1 MHELKCIMES
11 LGIINMQ
18 NGSFFCLIGIFAF
31 YFTLIIKTTIIKIRE
46 YAERVIT
53 TKFLHLADLHI
64 GKRVNEFSMIE
75 DQRYIL
81 RKLLEII
88 EQEQVEG
95 VWIAGDVYDKAVPSA
110 EAVQV
115 LDEFLTSLA
124 KRNLPVVL
132 ISGNHDSP
140 ERLSFGSSMLS
151 KQKVYMSP
159 VYNGNIEPIVFTDE
173 HGELYVYPLP
183 FLKPAPVRQL
193 FPDMEIES
201 YQDAVAA
208 AISKLNIDKSKRN
221 VLLAHQFVTGAQTS
235 ESEEL
240 SVGGLDN
247 VDVTIFDDFDYVA
260 LGHIHRPQTMGRDTV
275 CYAGTPLKYSFSAA
289 NHQKAAVIV
298 DVKEKRN
305 IEIKKNPL
313 IPKRHLREIRGT
325 YMEVTAK
332 NFYKDSNQEDYMHIT
347 LTDEEDI
354 PEVIGKLRVI
364 YPNLMKVDYDNTRT
378 RQKQEVLGVA
388 KIEEKSPLEL
398 FEEFYQLQN
407 NQEMSEDQVEFAK
420 TLMEQIW

>member
-1 MHELKCIMES
+1 MCCKKIHS
-11 LGIINMQ
+11 D
-18 NGSFFCLIGIFAF
+18 SIFG
-31 YFTLIIKTTIIKIRE
+31 FTFIKKATIIRMKE
-46 YAERVIT
+46 YSERVRN

-88 EQEQVEG
+88 EEEQVEG

-115 LDEFLTSLA
+115 LDEFLTILA

-140 ERLSFGSSMLS
+140 ERLAFGASMLS
-151 KQKVYMSP
+151 KQKVYIAP
-159 VYNGNIEPIVFTDE
+159 AYNGNIEPILFKDE
-173 HGELYVYPLP
+173 YGELLVYPLP
-183 FLKPAPVRQL
+183 FLKPAPVRTL
-193 FPDMEIES
+193 FPELVIES
-201 YQDAVAA
+201 YQDAVEA
-208 AISKLNIDKSKRN
+208 AICKLDIDKTKRN
-221 VLLAHQFVTGAQTS
+221 VLLAHQFVTGAETS

-260 LGHIHRPQTMGRDTV
+260 LGHIHRSQTMGRDTV
-275 CYAGTPLKYSFSAA
+275 CYAGTPLKYSFSEAK
-289 NHQKAAVIV
+289 HQKVAVIV
-298 DVKEKRN
+298 NVMEKGN
-305 IEIKKNPL
+305 IEIKKIPL
-313 IPKRHLREIRGT
+313 IPKRDLREIRGT
-325 YMEVTAK
+325 YMEVTSRD
-332 NFYKDSNQEDYMHIT
+332 FYKDSNQKDYMHIT

-354 PEVIGKLRVI
+354 PEVIGKLRII
-364 YPNLMKVDYDNTRT
+364 YPNLMKLDYDNTRT
-378 RQKQEVLGVA
+378 RQKQEVLSVA

-398 FEEFYQLQN
+398 FQEFYQLQN
-407 NQEMSEDQVEFAK
+407 NQEMSEEQIEFTK
-420 TLMEQIW
+420 TLMESIWEEQ

>member
-1 MHELKCIMES
+1 MRQLHFQFYFNLKCNYNRVYS
-11 LGIINMQ
+11 L
-18 NGSFFCLIGIFAF
+18 
-31 YFTLIIKTTIIKIRE
+31 T
-46 YAERVIT
+46 ERVSI

-88 EQEQVEG
+88 EEERVEG

-140 ERLSFGSSMLS
+140 ERLAFGASMLS
-151 KQKVYMSP
+151 KQNVYMSP
-159 VYNGNIEPIVFTDE
+159 VYNGNIEPIIFTDVY
-173 HGELYVYPLP
+173 GELCVYPLP
-183 FLKPAPVRQL
+183 FLKPAPVRQV
-193 FPDMEIES
+193 FPDMEIDS

-208 AISKLNIDKSKRN
+208 AISKFDIDKSKRN
-221 VLLAHQFVTGAQTS
+221 VLLAHQFVTGAQTC

-240 SVGGLDN
+240 SVGGFDN
-247 VDVTIFDDFDYVA
+247 VDVAIFDDFDYVA

-275 CYAGTPLKYSFSAA
+275 CYAGTPLKYSFSEA

-298 DVKEKRN
+298 DVKEKGN
-305 IEIKKNPL
+305 IETKKIPL
-313 IPKRHLREIRGT
+313 IPKRDLREIRGT
-325 YMEVTAK
+325 YMEVTARD
-332 NFYKDSNQEDYMHIT
+332 FYKDSNQEDYLHIT

-354 PEVIGKLRVI
+354 PEVIGKLRTI

-398 FEEFYQLQN
+398 FQEFYQLQN
-407 NQEMSEDQVEFAK
+407 NQEMSEEQIAFTKA
-420 TLMEQIW
+420 LMEQIW